1 MSSIELRQLLDV
13 YEKEGLMNNSLNLRR
28 QNMNRYKYDI
38 DNQKSKDLD
47 GTDRHLTYERGGDV
61 LAKKINRHKYWLRN
75 LYLAHK
81 IMIHILVFIVIFI
94 LLFKLVNK

>member
-1 MSSIELRQLLDV
+1 MTTTEIRQLLDV
-13 YEKEGLMNNSLNLRR
+13 YEKEGLINNSLNLRKD
-28 QNMNRYKYDI
+28 NMNRYKYDI
-38 DNQKSKDLD
+38 DNQKSKDLNGKD
-47 GTDRHLTYERGGDV
+47 EHLTYERGGDV
-61 LAKKINRHKYWLRN
+61 LAKKISRHKYWLRN

>member
-1 MSSIELRQLLDV
+1 MELRQLLDV
-13 YEKEGLMNNSLNLRR
+13 YEKEGLMNNRLKLREE
-28 QNMNRYKYDI
+28 NIEKYKYDI
-38 DNQKSKDLD
+38 DNQKTKDLD
-47 GTDRHLTYERGGDV
+47 GSDKHLTYERGGEV